1 MADGNGVTTALL
13 KYEGK
18 ENVQGDNGKK
28 YSCLRLSYSEWSER
42 KNKYRQYATFFVT
55 DDSNHVPVRID
66 ITLNF
71 GNAKAF
77 VSSMK
82 GVKTPSS
89 TTTK

>member
-1 MADGNGVTTALL
+1 M
-13 KYEGK
+13 
-18 ENVQGDNGKK
+18 
-28 YSCLRLSYSEWSER
+28 ER
-42 KNKYRQYATFFVT
+42 AK

-89 TTTK
+89 STTK